1 MELQGPLPGFC
12 RDCLT
17 DVAGD
22 ETRCRT
28 CRSPRLIRHAELNH
42 LSIAHIDCDAFYA
55 AVEKR
60 DNPDLTDKPVIIG
73 GGTRGVVST
82 ACYIAR
88 IQGVKS
94 AMPMFKALKLCP
106 EATVIRPNIAKYA
119 EAGRQV
125 REIMERFTPAVEP
138 LSIDEAFLDL
148 SGTSKLHHQSP
159 AKTLAQ
165 MIVQI
170 SKDVGITASVGLA
183 PNKYL
188 AKVASDQQKP
198 RGFSVI
204 GAAEAK
210 SFLSEKSVS
219 LIWGV
224 GKAMQEKLASDGI
237 TRIGQVQRM
246 EKIDLMRRYG
256 SMGSRLYHLSRGEDH
271 RTVSSDEDTKSVGSE
286 TTFNADISDA
296 TELEAILWEQ
306 AERVAYRAK
315 KNGLAGRTVTL
326 KLKTTDFKSRTRAT
340 SLDDPTQLAHR
351 IFDAAKPLLMKEAT
365 GTKFRLLGVSISSL
379 VESHGESEL
388 TLDAKEAA
396 HTKAERAM
404 DKLREKFGA
413 DAVERGLALRSKDR

>member
-1 MELQGPLPGFC
+1 MAATLLPGFC
-12 RDCLT
+12 RDCLKDT
-17 DVAGD
+17 TGA
-22 ETRCRT
+22 ETRCT
-28 CRSPRLIRHAELNH
+28 SCRSPRLIRHAELH
-42 LSIAHIDCDAFYA
+42 GLSIAHIDCDAFYA

-60 DNPDLTDKPVIIG
+60 DNPELNDKPVIIG

-106 EATVIRPNIAKYA
+106 QAVVIRPNIAKYS
-119 EAGRQV
+119 EAGAQV
-125 REIMERFTPAVEP
+125 REIMQSFTPSVEP

-148 SGTSKLHHQSP
+148 SGTTLLHHQSP

-165 MIVQI
+165 MII
-170 SKDVGITASVGLA
+170 KIGKDVGITASVGLA

-198 RGFSVI
+198 RGFTVI

-210 SFLSEKSVS
+210 SFLAEKSVG

-224 GKAMQEKLASDGI
+224 GKALQETLAKDGI
-237 TRIGQVQRM
+237 VKISQLQNM
-246 EKIDLMRRYG
+246 EKIELMRRYG

-271 RTVSSDEDTKSVGSE
+271 RTVSADEDTKSVGSE
-286 TTFNADISDA
+286 TTFNTDISDYP
-296 TELEAILWEQ
+296 ELEAILWEQ
-306 AERVAYRAK
+306 AERVAFRAK
-315 KNGLAGRTVTL
+315 KHGLAGRTITL
-326 KLKTTDFKSRTRAT
+326 KLKSADFKSRTRAT
-340 SLDDPTQLAHR
+340 SLDDHTQLAHR

-379 VESHGESEL
+379 TESHGEGEL
-388 TLDAKEAA
+388 TLDAKDAA
-396 HTKAERAM
+396 LTKAERAM
-404 DKLREKFGA
+404 DKLREKFGS
-413 DAVERGLALRSKDR
+413 DAVERGLSLRNKDS